1 MRVLIA
7 CQVAAAARGVCQN
20 AAALALGHPAEAAA
34 AVHVPQA
41 ALGQAADP
49 AAAALGP
56 EAVAEEEG
64 GPCGMGREGLGAAA
78 LDLAAVAAAA
88 GPAGSQRPG

>member
-1 MRVLIA
+1 M
-7 CQVAAAARGVCQN
+7 G
-20 AAALALGHPAEAAA
+20 
-34 AVHVPQA
+34 
-41 ALGQAADP
+41 AADP

>member
-1 MRVLIA
+1 V
-7 CQVAAAARGVCQN
+7 G
-20 AAALALGHPAEAAA
+20 A

-41 ALGQAADP
+41 ALGQGAADP

-88 GPAGSQRPG
+88 AGPAGSQRPG